1 MQFSCCT
8 NSGISMVLSTYKGFF
23 FKHFFQR
30 EIWKPPHKSTFLNK
44 KVNLSET
51 VEKKPLFVFS
61 FGLQDFLSEF
71 GFGLC
76 QVLFVCSHFCL
87 CFKYF
92 FLCLIFLS
100 VKKQFL
106 GLGFLWREER
116 HKYSNMS
123 EDKSNLKCKNR
134 WECVHITL

>member
-1 MQFSCCT
+1 MK
-8 NSGISMVLSTYKGFF
+8 LSKRN
-23 FKHFFQR
+23 HF
-30 EIWKPPHKSTFLNK
+30 
-44 KVNLSET
+44 
-51 VEKKPLFVFS
+51 FVFS
-61 FGLQDFLSEF
+61 FGLRDFLSEF

-100 VKKQFL
+100 VKKLFL
-106 GLGFLWREER
+106 GLGFSWREER

-134 WECVHITL
+134 CECVHTALQKHKLRNTCCMVCRPIDAIKRESTCIGMVSFKAINGTTRYQSNL